1 MTQGQFI
8 VAEDDESLALDI
20 WDVQKALNARK
31 INFFWKNGLK
41 SRKKAKSTHIL
52 LKIEKVVAKSVFSW
66 QMGKIT
72 TWRTQ
77 VLCSNFFW
85 VYINGYCRGK
95 WGCDPYKEPQSD
107 PVEDIDPTELTGKLI
122 AGQVETRKLWKS
134 WLAKK
139 KTVMPAAK
147 VERNAELSTTR
158 FFKV

>member
-8 VAEDDESLALDI
+8 VADYDRSLDLDVR
-20 WDVQKALNARK
+20 DVWKALNARK
-31 INFFWKNGLK
+31 IKFFWKNGSK

-66 QMGKIT
+66 HMGKIT

-122 AGQVETRKLWKS
+122 AGQVKTRKLWKT
-134 WLAKK
+134 WVAKK
-139 KTVMPAAK
+139 KTLMPAAK
-147 VERNAELSTTR
+147 VENNAQLSSTK